1 MKPFVKWAGGKRQI
15 LSEITERIKTFRK
28 EVKKD
33 FTYYEPFVGGGAVFL
48 GLKHNKVV
56 INDKNSELMNAYRV
70 IRDNP
75 QELIEAIDVY
85 KNLYA
90 TQGVQVYYDIRRL
103 DRDKETY
110 DVIPEIQKAA
120 RTIFLNKTCYNGL
133 YRVNS
138 KGQFNTPAGKY
149 TNISIYDKKNIL
161 SLSKYFKD
169 KVTMYSVSYEEV
181 LANTGP
187 GDIIY
192 IDPPYDY
199 EDDTGFTGYQKE
211 GFTFS
216 DFEKLKKVC
225 DQCIQRESYV
235 IISNNATERVINLFK
250 KDAHYQIIYEFRH
263 LNTKRSINS
272 KGDKRSTGK
281 EVIIMGSPVSFPQA
295 NSLNKI
301 LKLLSVSD
309 AKIYKNNAELLKL
322 LGVTAPRQINY
333 YLSSLK
339 YLGLINDK
347 RELTESGKKILS
359 TKNTIL
365 KSKIIAN
372 TILSND
378 IFKNIYEYEST
389 NVPYTDLQ
397 LAHEIKKVIPGYSDA
412 TYKRRATTVKKWLYW
427 CREVKN
433 SN

>member
-15 LSEITERIKTFRK
+15 LSYITERIKAFRK

-48 GLKHNKVV
+48 GLKHNNVI
-56 INDKNSELMNAYRV
+56 INDKNSELINAYKVVRDYPNELMNA
-70 IRDNP
+70 
-75 QELIEAIDVY
+75 IDEY
-85 KNLYA
+85 NALYT
-90 TQGVQVYYDIRRL
+90 TQGVQVYYDIRSL
-103 DRDKETY
+103 DRNIEIYDKMS
-110 DVIPEIQKAA
+110 DIQKAA

-138 KGQFNTPAGKY
+138 KGEFNTPAGKY
-149 TNISIYDKKNIL
+149 NNPSIYDKKNLL
-161 SLSKYFKD
+161 SISKYIKEN
-169 KVTMYSVSYEEV
+169 VELYSTSYEHIIG
-181 LANTGP
+181 NTGA

-199 EDDTGFTGYQKE
+199 EDENGFTNYQKE
-211 GFTFS
+211 GFTFA
-216 DFEKLKKVC
+216 DFETLKRVC

-250 KDAHYQIIYEFRH
+250 KDAHYQIIYELKH

-272 KGDKRSTGK
+272 KGDKRNTGK

-301 LKLLSVSD
+301 VKLLSVSD
-309 AKIYKNNAELLKL
+309 EKIYKNNERLLKL
-322 LGVTAPRQINY
+322 LDVTVPRQINY

-339 YLGLINDK
+339 YLGLLNDK
-347 RELTESGKKILS
+347 RELTENGRKILL
-359 TKNTIL
+359 TRNNLT
-365 KSKIIAN
+365 KSKMIVN
-372 TILSND
+372 TILSFD
-378 IFKNIYEYEST
+378 IFKKIYNYESQ

-397 LAHEIKKVIPGYSDA
+397 LAHEIRKAIPGYSDA
-412 TYKRRATTVKKWLYW
+412 TYMRRATTVKKWLYW
-427 CREVKN
+427 CREINN
-433 SN
+433 SV